1 MADDKNNNVLTKTLP
16 RNNGAQATLFAVGG
30 GYMMYLAYEIV
41 RNTLNGTSDMSM
53 TVTVITAIIMVIC
66 GIGILLYAWHLW
78 KLSKAEAAIKA
89 EEARAAA
96 LAEEEAIRAQAL
108 REVEEEE
115 AAQ

>member
-30 GYMMYLAYEIV
+30 GYMIYMAYEIV

-53 TVTVITAIIMVIC
+53 TVTIITAIIMVIC

-78 KLSKAEAAIKA
+78 KISKAEAAAKA

-96 LAEEEAIRAQAL
+96 QAEEEAIRAQAL